1 MTEMFDLLSSFHCYC
16 RHNCPP
22 NSSHKSVLLSIRNFM
37 IRVILHVLNSSVRF
51 PHDLDT
57 SFHVHAMKK
66 IPASK
71 ICQKSSKGKVYH
83 CY

>member
-1 MTEMFDLLSSFHCYC
+1 MKEMFDLLSSFHRYY

-22 NSSHKSVLLSIRNFM
+22 NSSHKSMLLSTRNFM
-37 IRVILHVLNSSVRF
+37 IRVILQILDSSVRF

-57 SFHVHAMKK
+57 SFHIHAMKK
-66 IPASK
+66 IPESK
-71 ICQKSSKGKVYH
+71 ICQKLSKGKVYH